1 MNDSEEL
8 TSNYQI
14 VAKEQLLYTR
24 FLRVLSKIGLGL
36 LVVTFILYVGK
47 LLPPKIPFEEL
58 SKYWSLSCEEY
69 LRATGIQAG
78 WSWLHLLGYGD
89 FVTFLAISFLAAVT
103 SICYLS
109 IIPSYLRRGDKIYG
123 SLAIIEV
130 VVLIIAASGILQAG
144 GH

>member
-1 MNDSEEL
+1 MKDNEEL
-8 TSNYQI
+8 TNNYQA

-24 FLRVLSKIGLGL
+24 FLSVLSKIGLGL
-36 LVVTFILYVGK
+36 LVVTFIIYVGK
-47 LLPPKIPFEEL
+47 LLPPRIPFEEL
-58 SKYWSLSCEEY
+58 SRYWSLSSEEY

-78 WSWLHLLGYGD
+78 WSWLHLIGYGD
-89 FVTFLAISFLAAVT
+89 FVTFLAVSSLAAVT

-123 SLAIIEV
+123 SMAIIEV